1 MAPFWDHFDT
11 ILGPFW
17 SLLGVILVTFGYLL
31 GGSEKSSFL
40 MTFWCPLGTLPGTI
54 ADPFSTK
61 NRPWRFFG
69 DLKSQI
75 IFLKRSP
82 RTPLGAKSAILDASG
97 LFARN
102 AFLPRKNVHLRPLEP
117 PCSRNKILKRPPG
130 RPLDAQNAVLG
141 ASEKDA
147 RTRCHVGSV
156 F

>member
-1 MAPFWDHFDT
+1 
-11 ILGPFW
+11 
-17 SLLGVILVTFGYLL
+17 
-31 GGSEKSSFL
+31 
-40 MTFWCPLGTLPGTI
+40 MTFWCPLGGLPGTI

-75 IFLKRSP
+75 IFLKRSLM
-82 RTPLGAKSAILDASG
+82 TPLGSKSAILDASG

-102 AFLPRKNVHLRPLEP
+102 AFLPWKNVHLRPLEP

-130 RPLDAQNAVLG
+130 RPLGAQNAVLG

-147 RTRCHVGSV
+147 RTRFHVDGVFSRIFAGCILTSEKRTSERPRGSPKPRTT